1 MRYSQEFKD
10 NVVARLLSKELSISE
25 AVERYSIGKST
36 ISYWLRIAREQ
47 AGFGTLPNKGNLK
60 PMTSLKL
67 PKGVTY
73 LQAHTA
79 VVAKEIMSETGLRP
93 VLPQAWLPRLHSRC
107 LGRMV

>member
-36 ISYWLRIAREQ
+36 ISYWLKIAREQ
-47 AGFGTLPNKGNLK
+47 AVCGTLPNKGNPK
-60 PMTSLKL
+60 RMTSLKL
-67 PKGVTY
+67 PK
-73 LQAHTA
+73 
-79 VVAKEIMSETGLRP
+79 GLRP